1 MTEEIKKIVR
11 FVSRENGLI
20 TSDFAI
26 PQREVET
33 EEIEV
38 ESTEFIAYKEKTGK
52 YEVVKT
58 YVEKR
63 LEEYGSTA
71 EQLEYIVENGI
82 EAFIAKQK
90 AIKTKFPK

>member
-1 MTEEIKKIVR
+1 MTIKFITRKD
-11 FVSRENGLI
+11 NLI
-20 TSDFAI
+20 DSVFGR
-26 PQREVET
+26 PQAGCEQ
-33 EEIEV
+33 IDS
-38 ESTEFIAYKEKTGK
+38 ESTEFKAYENKTGK

-63 LEEYGSTA
+63 LEEYGSEK

-82 EAFIAKQK
+82 EAFIAKQE

>member
-1 MTEEIKKIVR
+1 MLKFITRKNDLIVS
-11 FVSRENGLI
+11 VSDNPRNGNERI
-20 TSDFAI
+20 DS
-26 PQREVET
+26 
-33 EEIEV
+33 
-38 ESTEFIAYKEKTGK
+38 ESTEFKAYENKTGK